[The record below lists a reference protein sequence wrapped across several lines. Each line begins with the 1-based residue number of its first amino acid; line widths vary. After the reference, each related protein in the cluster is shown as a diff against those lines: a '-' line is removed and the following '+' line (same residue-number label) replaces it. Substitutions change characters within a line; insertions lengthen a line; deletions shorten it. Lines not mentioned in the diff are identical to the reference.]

1 MISGVRYFESSVF
14 RDDRGDFVKLFS
26 SNWLEIDAWFLQ
38 EVFYTSSRRGVVR
51 GMHLQTGEW
60 ENWRLVSVLEGS
72 MFDVLVD
79 LREGSS
85 TLNQLSCRT
94 LDARGL
100 TSVLI
105 PPGVAH
111 GFQALNDC
119 VTLYMSS
126 KVHNHENDLG
136 INISTLAIDWPMPI
150 TGMSDR
156 DKNLPLKKNW

>member
-1 MISGVRYFESSVF
+1 MLDGVHYFESAVF

-26 SNWLEIDAWFLQ
+26 SNWSGLNSWPVQ
-38 EVFYTSSRRGVVR
+38 EAFYTSSKKGVVR
-51 GMHLQTGEW
+51 VMHLQTGEW

-79 LREGSS
+79 LREESS
-85 TLNQLSCRT
+85 TLNSLSCRT

-111 GFQALNDC
+111 GFQALSDC

-126 KVHNHENDLG
+126 KAHNNENDLG
-136 INISTLAIDWPMPI
+136 INITGLAIDWPMPI
-150 TGMSDR
+150 TGISDR

>member
-1 MISGVRYFESSVF
+1 
-14 RDDRGDFVKLFS
+14 
-26 SNWLEIDAWFLQ
+26 
-38 EVFYTSSRRGVVR
+38 
-51 GMHLQTGEW
+51 
-60 ENWRLVSVLEGS
+60 

-79 LREGSS
+79 LREESS
-85 TLNQLSCRT
+85 TLNSLSCRT

-111 GFQALNDC
+111 GFQALSDC

-126 KVHNHENDLG
+126 KAHNNENDLG
-136 INISTLAIDWPMPI
+136 INITGLAIDWPMPI
-150 TGMSDR
+150 TGISDR